1 MKAFLTGIFAV
12 LCLAATAEMK
22 IGTIDMVDLVRLHP
36 NHESNRALVKSTDS
50 DYKDKLALQQ
60 DALKKLA
67 EDGKKAFEEMSNPML
82 SASAKAAS
90 QKKVEEIQQKIIA
103 GQQELRASAQHYQ
116 NELADLEQRLI
127 KIETDDI
134 RAKVSKFAKENGY
147 DMIVDSSMLAF
158 AKDSY
163 DVTDKI
169 LKIMNVDP
177 AKRKEL
183 KDTDKK
189 RK

>member
-1 MKAFLTGIFAV
+1 MTKRIVVAGSRYFEDYDVAKQYIQE
-12 LCLAATAEMK
+12 C
-22 IGTIDMVDLVRLHP
+22 I
-36 NHESNRALVKSTDS
+36 S
-50 DYKDKLALQQ
+50 DIKKD
-60 DALKKLA
+60 
-67 EDGKKAFEEMSNPML
+67 
-82 SASAKAAS
+82 
-90 QKKVEEIQQKIIA
+90 
-103 GQQELRASAQHYQ
+103 
-116 NELADLEQRLI
+116 NELVFLSGMCKWADLLGE
-127 KIETDDI
+127 
-134 RAKVSKFAKENGY
+134 KFAKENGY

-189 RK
+189 K